1 MRYLPLSSDDRFDML
16 ARIGVETIDD
26 LFADAPRDALLKA
39 PLDLPLR
46 KSELEVERR
55 LGRLAAK
62 NRRGERRSAFSSAP
76 ALTSIMCRPASI
88 I

>member
-26 LFADAPRDALLKA
+26 LFADAPAGALLKA

-55 LGRLAAK
+55 LGASGGKKPSRPAK
-62 NRRGERRSAFSSAP
+62 VRFSSAP
-76 ALTSIMCRPASI
+76 APTSIMCRPASI
-88 I
+88 T